1 MKKIVSMLL
10 ALVMVLSLMAGCGA
24 SGESKDNGNA
34 ADKTTQAGAKDTADG
49 DDSGKDA
56 GDSGKSDGAADAGD
70 GNGGSGAAPMF
81 EEAAELK
88 MLLFAFGGNISDS
101 QMVVDA
107 LNEYI
112 QPILN
117 ATVDIEFINIGSWDQ
132 QVNLKINGGQQVD
145 LMPVFGANIPS
156 LYTQDGLLPLD
167 DLMAQYGQG
176 IIDEVGAEYINSG
189 KINGQLYSVVAEHE
203 FAANK
208 VFLYRK
214 DIADK
219 YNLDFSQVKT
229 VEDLEPMLKV
239 IKENEPDMDPL
250 VSGGAGTVQMLS
262 SFGWDMIGSG
272 GVILDPGNSLK
283 VENVYASD
291 YYKSLVTLM
300 HDWYKK
306 GYIARDAATNTEGYD
321 VLMKADRAFGAICGS
336 KPGFVEQEEN
346 KCGKDLAE
354 VEILPAMS
362 TTGGVAIVNWTIPV
376 VSEYPEQAMALLN
389 LMYTDPYVANLL
401 AYGIEGTHY
410 QMKDEANDIAGYI
423 DGQDFSTCTYSPS
436 LGWVLGGQFITH
448 VWEGND
454 PDIWEITRKFNET
467 AIQSKALGFTYDSS
481 PVQNEITA
489 VSNVVSKY
497 AAGLEAGSLDP
508 ATELDKFI
516 AELEDAGIGKIVKT
530 QQEQLDAWA
539 KENGVT
545 AD

>member
-1 MKKIVSMLL
+1 MKKIVSVLL

-24 SGESKDNGNA
+24 SGQGKDSKNGADTA
-34 ADKTTQAGAKDTADG
+34 AQAGAGDTKAASGQAGADG
-49 DDSGKDA
+49 SDSNGSDSNS
-56 GDSGKSDGAADAGD
+56 GDSNGGD
-70 GNGGSGAAPMF
+70 GSAPMF

-101 QMVVDA
+101 QMIEDK

-117 ATVDIEFINIGSWDQ
+117 ATVDIEFINIGSWDE
-132 QVNLKINGGQQVD
+132 QVNLKVNGGQQVD
-145 LMPVFGANIPS
+145 LMPVFGANIPA
-156 LYTQDGLLPLD
+156 LYTQEGLLPLD

-219 YNLDFSQVKT
+219 YDLDFSQVKSI
-229 VEDLEPMLKV
+229 EDLEPMLKV

-262 SFGWDMIGSG
+262 TFGWDMIGSG
-272 GVILDPGNSLK
+272 GAILDPGSSLT

-300 HDWYKK
+300 HDWYEK

-321 VLMKADRAFGAICGS
+321 VLLKADRAFGVICGS

-346 KCGKDLAE
+346 KCGKELAE

-389 LMYTDPYVANLL
+389 LMYTDKYVANLL
-401 AYGIEGTHY
+401 AYGIEGVHY
-410 QMKDEANDIAGYI
+410 QMVDEANDIAGYME
-423 DGQDFSTCTYSPS
+423 GQDFSSCTYSPS

-454 PDIWEITRKFNET
+454 PDIWTITRNFNDT

-489 VSNVVSKY
+489 VNNVVSKY

-508 ATELDKFI
+508 KTELPKFI
-516 AELEDAGIGKIVKT
+516 NELIDAGINTIVET
-530 QQEQLDAWA
+530 QQEQLNAWA

>member
-1 MKKIVSMLL
+1 MKKLL
-10 ALVMVLSLMAGCGA
+10 SLLLVFVMTVSLMAGCGG
-24 SGESKDNGNA
+24 SGNKDTTAAAGKETQA
-34 ADKTTQAGAKDTADG
+34 ADQ
-49 DDSGKDA
+49 
-56 GDSGKSDGAADAGD
+56 GKSDNDTAAAGTA
-70 GNGGSGAAPMF
+70 GTEGSGTASDALFDGDPVV
-81 EEAAELK
+81 LK

-101 QMVVDA
+101 QMVIDK

-112 QPILN
+112 LPKIN
-117 ATVDIEFINIGSWDQ
+117 ATVDVEFINIGSWDQ
-132 QVNLKINGGQQVD
+132 QVNLKVNGGQQVD
-145 LMPVFGANIPS
+145 LMPIFGANIPA
-156 LYTQDGLLPLD
+156 LYTQEGLLPLD
-167 DLMAQYGQG
+167 DLLAQYGQG
-176 IIDEVGAEYINSG
+176 IVDEVGADYINSG
-189 KINGQLYSVVAEHE
+189 KINGQLYSIVAEHE

-229 VEDLEPMLKV
+229 IEDLEPMLKT
-239 IKENEPDMDPL
+239 IKENELDMDPL
-250 VSGGAGTVQMLS
+250 VSGGSGTVQMLS
-262 SFGWDMIGSG
+262 IFGWDMIGSG
-272 GVILDPGNSLK
+272 GAILDPANSLK

-300 HDWYKK
+300 HDWYEK

-321 VLMKADRAFGAICGS
+321 VLFKADRAFGVICGS

-346 KCGKDLAE
+346 KCGKDLEE

-389 LMYTDPYVANLL
+389 LMYTDPVVANLL
-401 AYGIEGTHY
+401 AYGIEGVHY
-410 QMKDEANDIAGYI
+410 QMVDAANDMAGYM

-454 PDIWEITRKFNET
+454 PDIWDTTRNFNQT

-481 PVQNEITA
+481 AVQNEITA
-489 VSNVVSKY
+489 VNNVVSKY

-508 ATELDKFI
+508 TTELDKFI
-516 AELEDAGIGKIVKT
+516 AELEDAGIDTIVAE
-530 QQEQLDAWA
+530 QQKQLDAWA
-539 KENGVT
+539 AENGVT
-545 AD
+545 ADK